1 MRIAINTRFL
11 LPDFLEGYGYF
22 ISESLKYITN
32 THPEHEFI
40 FIFDRPYDQRFI
52 FSSNIIPVIANPPAR
67 HPLLWK
73 YWYDIKIPAVLRK
86 YKAEIFVSPDGFC
99 SLTTRVPQC
108 IVVHDLAFLHYP
120 SHSKRAHQVFL
131 RRYIP
136 KFIKKAKTIVTVS
149 EFSKQDIVRHYK
161 TDPEKINVVYNAA
174 KEIFKPVTASAAEV
188 TKKKYT
194 EGKEYFL
201 YVGAIHPRKNLKNL
215 LKAFSIFKKRQQS
228 NLMLVIAGRLAWKYD
243 SFVQDL
249 KKYKYRHDVVLLGYV
264 EENELARIMAS
275 AYSLVYV
282 SLFEGF
288 GIPVLEAMK
297 CGVPV
302 ITSIHSSMEEVAK
315 DAALYADPRSFEDIA
330 EKMMLIYKDEKL
342 REELIEKG
350 RSAALGYTW
359 AKTGELLWQSIQK
372 TVS

>member
-32 THPEHEFI
+32 AHPEHEFI

-52 FSSNIIPVIANPPAR
+52 FSCNVIPVIANPPAR

-73 YWYDIKIPAVLRK
+73 YWYDIKIPAILRK

-108 IVVHDLAFLHYP
+108 IVVHDLAFLHYS
-120 SHSKRAHQVFL
+120 SHNKRAHQVFL
-131 RRYIP
+131 RRYVP
-136 KFIKKAKTIVTVS
+136 KFIRKAKTIVTVS

-161 TDPEKINVVYNAA
+161 TDPGKINVIYNAA

-201 YVGAIHPRKNLKNL
+201 CVGAIHPRKNLKNV

-228 NLMLVIAGRLAWKYD
+228 NLKLVIAGRLAWKYD
-243 SFVQDL
+243 SFVRDL
-249 KKYKYRHDVVLLGYV
+249 KKYKYRHDVILLGYV
-264 EENELARIMAS
+264 EENELALIMAS
-275 AYSLVYV
+275 AYALVYV

-315 DAALYADPRSFEDIA
+315 EAALYADPKSFEDIA

-342 REELIEKG
+342 REELVEKG
-350 RSAALGYTW
+350 KSAAVGYSW
-359 AKTGELLWQSIQK
+359 QKTGELLWQSIQK

>member
-1 MRIAINTRFL
+1 
-11 LPDFLEGYGYF
+11 
-22 ISESLKYITN
+22 
-32 THPEHEFI
+32 
-40 FIFDRPYDQRFI
+40 
-52 FSSNIIPVIANPPAR
+52 
-67 HPLLWK
+67 
-73 YWYDIKIPAVLRK
+73 
-86 YKAEIFVSPDGFC
+86 
-99 SLTTRVPQC
+99 
-108 IVVHDLAFLHYP
+108 
-120 SHSKRAHQVFL
+120 
-131 RRYIP
+131 
-136 KFIKKAKTIVTVS
+136 
-149 EFSKQDIVRHYK
+149 
-161 TDPEKINVVYNAA
+161 
-174 KEIFKPVTASAAEV
+174 
-188 TKKKYT
+188 
-194 EGKEYFL
+194 
-201 YVGAIHPRKNLKNL
+201 
-215 LKAFSIFKKRQQS
+215 
-228 NLMLVIAGRLAWKYD
+228 MLVIAGRLAWKYD